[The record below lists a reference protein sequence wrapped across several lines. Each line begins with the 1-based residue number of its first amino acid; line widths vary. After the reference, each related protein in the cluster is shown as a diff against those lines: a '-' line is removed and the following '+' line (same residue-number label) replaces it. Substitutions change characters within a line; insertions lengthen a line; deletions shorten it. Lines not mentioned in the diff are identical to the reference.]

1 MSILKRILIIFFLLF
16 PISKIF
22 VQNAYANFIGPGGSL
37 DTSNYAI
44 RVFDVNAQL
53 TDPRDITFNN
63 DGTKMFTVD
72 TTADDVFEYTLS
84 LSSPAFRAPLPT
96 NIFIPS
102 LVKSKPKAVF

>member
-44 RVFDVNAQL
+44 RVFDVHAQL

-72 TTADDVFEYTLS
+72 TTADDVFEYTL
-84 LSSPAFRAPLPT
+84 
-96 NIFIPS
+96 
-102 LVKSKPKAVF
+102 